1 MNLPLAKIELG
12 SVLNTFGYRFSFSG
26 LKMRLADL
34 SLFTETWKGFVDF
47 CKKAEPQNR
56 HFDTCER
63 KERVVK

>member
-1 MNLPLAKIELG
+1 MQTGIPDWL
-12 SVLNTFGYRFSFSG
+12 FYRHKQTRQ
-26 LKMRLADL
+26 LEM

>member
-1 MNLPLAKIELG
+1 MEIRPIYNK
-12 SVLNTFGYRFSFSG
+12 YRCKFSFSG